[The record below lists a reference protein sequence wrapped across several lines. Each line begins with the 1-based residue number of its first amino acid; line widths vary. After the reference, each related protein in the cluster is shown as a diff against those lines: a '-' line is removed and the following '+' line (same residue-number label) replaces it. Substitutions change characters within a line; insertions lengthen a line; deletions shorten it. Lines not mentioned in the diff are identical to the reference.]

1 MLLIDSLIRLYKL
14 RRMTKRLHSITDDDV
29 IGRLLVKYDLW
40 QMIHKEWS
48 VSERARTRV
57 AVLSPT
63 IQELND
69 HLRKVHLAMLSTGK
83 KRYISTL
90 PAWWYG
96 EKVSILVDKY
106 FSIDNYYVSEVK
118 ALADTIQI
126 LKDINFEI
134 KNRIDKSMADY
145 YNTRLT
151 KVLSDV
157 DALLSEE

>member
-1 MLLIDSLIRLYKL
+1 
-14 RRMTKRLHSITDDDV
+14 
-29 IGRLLVKYDLW
+29 
-40 QMIHKEWS
+40 
-48 VSERARTRV
+48 
-57 AVLSPT
+57 
-63 IQELND
+63 
-69 HLRKVHLAMLSTGK
+69 MLSTGK

-90 PAWWYG
+90 PTWWYG